1 MGGWNLRTW
10 AMPFWQPLLRKSWG
24 LLLFLALAAL
34 PSSAQAAGLGFRN
47 DCQVPIIVQGATMVN
62 NMLRRGQPI
71 LILPGKT
78 AWDNNVPPGFRI
90 LTIYDANQ
98 PSRVLCRDR
107 INFSGQDLRFVIRP
121 VPNSKDK
128 VVIQPLP

>member
-24 LLLFLALAAL
+24 LVLFLALAEL
-34 PSSAQAAGLGFRN
+34 PSVQAAGLGFRN

-71 LILPGKT
+71 LILPDKT

-107 INFSGQDLRFVIRP
+107 VNFSGQDLRFVVRP

-128 VVIQPLP
+128 VTIQPLP